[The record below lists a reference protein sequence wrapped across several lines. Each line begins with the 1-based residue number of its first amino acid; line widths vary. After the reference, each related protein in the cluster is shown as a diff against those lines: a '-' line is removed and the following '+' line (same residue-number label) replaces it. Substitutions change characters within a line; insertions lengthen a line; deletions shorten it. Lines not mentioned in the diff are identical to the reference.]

1 MKKKRKRRKEK
12 EDSRNENHSKR
23 YRRCFCSGVQRVN
36 TIEKYEK
43 NIELNGNEY
52 GGNNVNNTIPFEF
65 EIPQRVNQSYRG
77 KYSEYFWGLE
87 AKVNIA
93 WSSDINARTL

>member
-1 MKKKRKRRKEK
+1 MKITLRGIE
-12 EDSRNENHSKR
+12 HA
-23 YRRCFCSGVQRVN
+23 FAQGLQRVS

-43 NIELNGNEY
+43 NIELNGNEN
-52 GGNNVNNTIPFEF
+52 GGNNSTIPFEF
-65 EIPQRVNQSYRG
+65 EIPDGVNQSYRG

-93 WSSDINARTL
+93 WSSDINAKKIIEIV

>member
-1 MKKKRKRRKEK
+1 MKIALSGI
-12 EDSRNENHSKR
+12 EDA
-23 YRRCFCSGVQRVN
+23 FAQGVQRVS
-36 TIEKYEK
+36 TIEEYDK
-43 NIELNGNEY
+43 NIELNGNEN
-52 GGNNVNNTIPFEF
+52 GGNNDNTIPFEF

-93 WSSDINARTL
+93 RSSDMNARTLIEIV

>member
-1 MKKKRKRRKEK
+1 MEGTMIIIF
-12 EDSRNENHSKR
+12 HS
-23 YRRCFCSGVQRVN
+23 N
-36 TIEKYEK
+36 
-43 NIELNGNEY
+43 
-52 GGNNVNNTIPFEF
+52 F

-93 WSSDINARTL
+93 WSSDMNARTLIEIV